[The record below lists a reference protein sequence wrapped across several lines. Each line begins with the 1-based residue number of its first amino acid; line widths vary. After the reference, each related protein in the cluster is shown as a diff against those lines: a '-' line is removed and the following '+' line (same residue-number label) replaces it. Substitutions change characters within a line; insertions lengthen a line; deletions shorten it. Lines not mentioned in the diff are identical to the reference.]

1 MQGAVNWRDAWELAS
16 FIVTVVGLPFA
27 IGVFLLQQRQE
38 RENEDEEA
46 YQMLSDAYNDFLKI
60 VLANADLQL
69 RTSAALHE
77 PDVGAERAH
86 DGDLRHVDLAVRTG
100 LPGGV

>member
-1 MQGAVNWRDAWELAS
+1 M
-16 FIVTVVGLPFA
+16 VTVVGLPFA

-38 RENEDEEA
+38 RDNEDEEA

-69 RTSAALHE
+69 RTSAALQQ
-77 PDVGAERAH
+77 PDAGAERAH
-86 DGDLRHVDLAVRTG
+86 DGRSSTC
-100 LPGGV
+100 